1 MVHIFDISFMV
12 NKYTTTRTDES
23 IFQSRKRLG
32 RRDLLPAML
41 RAGVKEECTKCS
53 LGKIWNGA
61 EIVLQIDHEHGD
73 KTNNELNNLRFL
85 CPNCHS
91 QCPTSFNRSSR
102 TKNYDFRCKDCSA
115 PINSKAY
122 RCKKCAA
129 KARVVQLPK
138 KEVNYLYP
146 DVEDII
152 KVVQDTGGWEAASRK
167 IGIQANTLRKHL
179 RSKGIDPKTIKYSR
193 RSLGDL

>member
-1 MVHIFDISFMV
+1 MA

-23 IFQSRKRLG
+23 VLQKDTRWG
-32 RRDLLPAML
+32 RRELLPAML
-41 RAGVKEECTKCS
+41 RAGIEEKCAKCS
-53 LGKIWNGA
+53 LGKVWNGS
-61 EIVLQIDHEHGD
+61 ELVLQIDHEDGD
-73 KTNNELNNLRFL
+73 KTNNELSNLRFL

-91 QCPTSFNRSSR
+91 QCETSFNRSSR
-102 TKNYDFRCKDCSA
+102 TKKYDFRCKDCSA
-115 PINSKAY
+115 PINSKAH
-122 RCKKCAA
+122 RCKQCAA
-129 KARVVQLPK
+129 KVRVAQLPK

-146 DVEDII
+146 EVDEII
-152 KVVQDTGGWEAASRK
+152 KVIQDTGGWEAAARK